1 MTSWLASKTLT
12 APPAL
17 RDRVDQLARR
27 HAVADRPLADQLAT
41 AAADALDKVVAHPGD
56 RSVALELLSAD
67 ALITLALLSKAEED
81 PEGLAAFADRLI
93 AGTLESS
100 GR

>member
-1 MTSWLASKTLT
+1 
-12 APPAL
+12 
-17 RDRVDQLARR
+17 
-27 HAVADRPLADQLAT
+27 
-41 AAADALDKVVAHPGD
+41 
-56 RSVALELLSAD
+56 VALELLSAD

>member
-17 RDRVDQLARR
+17 RERVDQLARR
-27 HAVADRPLADQLAT
+27 HATADRPLADQLAR
-41 AAADALDKVVAHPGD
+41 AAAEALDQVVDHPGD